1 MTKAMLNN
9 HELSAF
15 CGQMAVI
22 LKAGISSVEGIT
34 MMNEE
39 TDSEADKKLLT
50 AILHSYDSTGHLYSA
65 LAETRAF
72 PDYLVQ
78 MTRIGEESG
87 SLDDVMS
94 SLSDHYDREETVRR
108 SIRNAVVY
116 PLIMTGM
123 MVAVIIILLV
133 NVMPVFSQVFEEL
146 GTSMSGLA
154 LTLYNIGNVLRQY
167 ALTIVLILAA
177 ILCLFL
183 AVELSSGKGSLRYK
197 IGRHFKSIRRSNEE
211 IAACRFASGMAL
223 TLHSGLNP
231 DQCLELSE
239 ALNEDP
245 DFAEKLSAC
254 RKEVEDG
261 RDLSDSLKSHQI
273 FTGIYA
279 RMASIGSKAGSLDS
293 VMGQIADLYENDIDT
308 SLNNRLA
315 VIEPTLIIVLSVLVG
330 AILLSVMFP
339 LLSIMSSL

>member
-1 MTKAMLNN
+1 MKNIRLRNP
-9 HELSAF
+9 ELSAF

-22 LKAGISSVEGIT
+22 LKAGISGIEGIT

-39 TDSEADKKLLT
+39 TDSEADRKLLKT
-50 AILHSYDSTGHLYSA
+50 LLAGYDQTGHLYTAMKSA
-65 LAETRAF
+65 GAF
-72 PDYLVQ
+72 PDYMIQ

-94 SLSDHYDREETVRR
+94 SLSDHYEREESVRR
-108 SIRNAVVY
+108 SIRNAVIY

-123 MVAVIIILLV
+123 MIAVIVILLV

-154 LTLYNIGNVLRQY
+154 LTLYSIGSLLRTY
-167 ALTIVLILAA
+167 SLTFILILAA
-177 ILCLFL
+177 VLCLFL
-183 AVELSSGKGSLRYK
+183 AMELSAGKGSLRYGF
-197 IGRHFKSIRRSNEE
+197 GRHFKSIRRANEE
-211 IAACRFASGMAL
+211 IAACRFASGMSL

-231 DQCLELSE
+231 AHCLELT
-239 ALNEDP
+239 ADLNEDP
-245 DFAEKLSAC
+245 DFGVKLDAC
-254 RKEVEDG
+254 RKDVDAG
-261 RDLSDSLKSHQI
+261 MDLSESLKNHQV

-279 RMASIGSKAGSLDS
+279 RMASIGSKAGSLDT
-293 VMGQIADLYENDIDT
+293 VMGQIANLYENDVDT
-308 SLNNRLA
+308 GLSNRLA